1 MGKIY
6 QQFIWL
12 DFRND
17 KIKTS
22 SPTTEVYGW
31 HLGRCWYQPHLQ
43 LHHVLLHHSNTD
55 TIAHLFTSGTLSAS
69 IAKSCSILHS
79 CSITPITAVR
89 APTFY
94 SHLQII
100 QESWRIKWRSTR
112 RNLGRGGTSFNTKIF
127 YCFGAR
133 VCSSSQPCARTLGV
147 TSKAWIWLL
156 QAQRNSPQISGSSHQ
171 EEGCECKSIYA
182 RNEDFIPVMNEKI
195 NSATAKLSLYTAQSC
210 AHEDYLDARSIN
222 FVTRLL

>member
-1 MGKIY
+1 MITNHPDGMGKIY

-22 SPTTEVYGW
+22 GPTNEVYGW
-31 HLGRCWYQPHLQ
+31 HLGHCCYEPHLQ

-55 TIAHLFTSGTLSAS
+55 TIAHLFTLSAP
-69 IAKSCSILHS
+69 IAKSCSILLS
-79 CSITPITAVR
+79 CSITPITAVH

-94 SHLQII
+94 SHLHLI

-112 RNLGRGGTSFNTKIF
+112 RNLGRGGPSFNTKVF

-133 VCSSSQPCARTLGV
+133 VCSSSEPHVRTLGA

-171 EEGCECKSIYA
+171 EEGCECKNIYA
-182 RNEDFIPVMNEKI
+182 RN
-195 NSATAKLSLYTAQSC
+195 
-210 AHEDYLDARSIN
+210 
-222 FVTRLL
+222 